1 MNDKKKLIF
10 LLPNFTI
17 GGAGN
22 SILNICKNINYKK
35 YEIFIISLGRNDY
48 KSDFKK
54 ININVLE
61 LKYKKFIFWMR
72 FYIKNNFNLIFKFS
86 M

>member
-1 MNDKKKLIF
+1 MNNKKKLIF

-35 YEIFIISLGRNDY
+35 YEIFIISLGKNDY

-54 ININVLE
+54 ININVKSLN
-61 LKYKKFIFWMR
+61 
-72 FYIKNNFNLIFKFS
+72 IKNLFFLS
-86 M
+86 LV